1 MGALNRETEKPSLEF
16 LTGGE
21 MRAGT
26 SHAPRIKAWIW
37 AKTEGYVGP
46 QDRNLKEQFTFCT
59 GKQDSNPNQKV
70 ISRVLKGSI
79 SHN

>member
-46 QDRNLKEQFTFCT
+46 
-59 GKQDSNPNQKV
+59 
-70 ISRVLKGSI
+70 
-79 SHN
+79 